1 MMLFLNAAAHPS
13 SSASFSSR
21 SALSQK
27 KRIRCRENAIVFQ
40 LSSPSRRQRRRVVAA
55 PKTRTTTRAGMGEN
69 ALGIFLISLLDD
81 IAFIGLTSAAA
92 ATTTTTNSSSTTLTS
107 FTNKLLG
114 DLSESNP
121 GDVEAPTGAIF
132 ALAILIGGGFLVATT
147 FGLKPGADAQDEMR
161 KRDEAIFNK
170 PIQKTK
176 KQEKK

>member
-1 MMLFLNAAAHPS
+1 
-13 SSASFSSR
+13 
-21 SALSQK
+21 
-27 KRIRCRENAIVFQ
+27 
-40 LSSPSRRQRRRVVAA
+40 
-55 PKTRTTTRAGMGEN
+55 MGEN

-92 ATTTTTNSSSTTLTS
+92 SATTTTT
-107 FTNKLLG
+107 TNFALLG

-170 PIQKTK
+170 PIQKK
-176 KQEKK
+176 KEKK

>member
-1 MMLFLNAAAHPS
+1 
-13 SSASFSSR
+13 
-21 SALSQK
+21 
-27 KRIRCRENAIVFQ
+27 
-40 LSSPSRRQRRRVVAA
+40 
-55 PKTRTTTRAGMGEN
+55 MGEN
-69 ALGIFLISLLDD
+69 ALGVFLISLLDD

-92 ATTTTTNSSSTTLTS
+92 SATTTTT
-107 FTNKLLG
+107 TNFALLG

-170 PIQKTK
+170 PIQKK
-176 KQEKK
+176 EKKGKK

>member
-1 MMLFLNAAAHPS
+1 MM
-13 SSASFSSR
+13 
-21 SALSQK
+21 K
-27 KRIRCRENAIVFQ
+27 T
-40 LSSPSRRQRRRVVAA
+40 RRRVVAA
-55 PKTRTTTRAGMGEN
+55 RAGMGEN

-170 PIQKTK
+170 PIQKKK

>member
-1 MMLFLNAAAHPS
+1 MLSLNTVHPS
-13 SSASFSSR
+13 SSAFSY
-21 SALSQK
+21 SAP
-27 KRIRCRENAIVFQ
+27 RQ
-40 LSSPSRRQRRRVVAA
+40 LHQSRRQKNAGPVGFQFSSHRMSLLRKARRRSF
-55 PKTRTTTRAGMGEN
+55 PTTKTTRAGMGEN

-92 ATTTTTNSSSTTLTS
+92 SATTTTN
-107 FTNKLLG
+107 FALLG

-170 PIQKTK
+170 PIQKK
-176 KQEKK
+176 EKKGKK